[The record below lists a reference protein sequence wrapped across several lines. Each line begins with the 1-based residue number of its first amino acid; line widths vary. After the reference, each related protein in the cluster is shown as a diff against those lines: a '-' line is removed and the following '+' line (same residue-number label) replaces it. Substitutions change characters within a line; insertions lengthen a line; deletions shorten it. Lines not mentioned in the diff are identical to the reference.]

1 MSRFGNLNDQY
12 HDDNGDPLSAGTIN
26 FYEKGTLTP
35 KTTYSDAALSVAN
48 PDPVVLDSAGR
59 QPDVYFD
66 GEARAILKDSG
77 GTTIAD
83 MDNLGEPA
91 DDSGI
96 GDWSAAATYDIY
108 DLVKGSDDLYYLSV
122 QNSNNGND
130 PTTPSPSWWMQ
141 ASIFTEYNSTYTYAQ
156 DDLVYRTGTLWRS
169 RQASNSGNTPSV
181 TSAWWQP
188 LNAEAVLSGTQRT
201 SAFTAV
207 KGTMHPIDSSGSAFT
222 VTMPSSPSDGDV
234 VAFRDEGGSLSTN
247 KVTLDRNGSTIMGA
261 SDNHELNINNITYV
275 LRYRNGDWRY

>member
-1 MSRFGNLNDQY
+1 MSRFGSLGTQY
-12 HDDNGDPLSAGTIN
+12 LDDNGDPLSAGTIN

-35 KTTYSDAALSVAN
+35 KTTYSDEALTTAN
-48 PDPVVLDSAGR
+48 PDPVVLDAAGR
-59 QPDVYFD
+59 QPDVFFD
-66 GEARAILKDSG
+66 GEARAILKNSS
-77 GTTIAD
+77 GTTIED
-83 MDNLGEPA
+83 TDPVGESVN
-91 DDSGI
+91 DSGI
-96 GDWSAAATYDIY
+96 GDWSSSATYDIY
-108 DLVKGSDDLYYLSV
+108 DLVKGSDSLYYLSV
-122 QNSNNGND
+122 QNSNTGND
-130 PTTPSPSWWMQ
+130 PTTPSPTWWMQ
-141 ASIFTEYNSTYTYAQ
+141 ASFFTEYNSNYTYAQ
-156 DDLVYRTGTLWRS
+156 DDLVYRAGTLWRS

-207 KGTMHPIDSSGSAFT
+207 KGTMHPIDSSGGAFT

-261 SDNHELNINNITYV
+261 ADNHELNINNITYV